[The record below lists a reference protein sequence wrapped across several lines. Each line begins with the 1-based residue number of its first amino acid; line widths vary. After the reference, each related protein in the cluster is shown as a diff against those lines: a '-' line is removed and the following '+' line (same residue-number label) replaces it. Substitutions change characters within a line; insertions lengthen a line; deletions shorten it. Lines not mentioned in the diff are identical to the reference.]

1 MVKKFNKLF
10 EEKSSDNDEIENLY
24 HKFHAKRCVSGM
36 LYLLKTTDIDPNID
50 LGDGST
56 LAYLDEYESHIN
68 NSDIDSYFD
77 LVKYLIDNG
86 ADINCLDIDGKPP
99 ILLTNYVDVQN
110 MLLDADCDLNMKLD
124 EDWDNEDILEISH
137 NLMKLVK
144 TNYPENYK
152 KYLKKKTAK
161 KFKI

>member
-10 EEKSSDNDEIENLY
+10 EEKNNKYDIEKLY
-24 HKFHAKRCVSGM
+24 HNFHTKNCVSGM

-50 LGDGST
+50 LGNGST
-56 LAYLDEYESHIN
+56 LAYLDEYEKHIN
-68 NSDIDSYFD
+68 IYDIDSYFD

-99 ILLTNYVDVQN
+99 ILLTNYTDVQN
-110 MLLDADCDLNMKLD
+110 MLLDADCDLNMKLG
-124 EDWDNEDILEISH
+124 EDWNNEDILEFSH
-137 NLMKLVK
+137 NLMKHVK
-144 TNYPENYK
+144 TNYPEKYK
-152 KYLKKKTAK
+152 EYLKKKTVK